1 MATTINAKQEHLKD
15 IWSNGQMIATPTPV
29 TAAMTGT
36 LNSQRLAED
45 IQYVSDQN
53 GKVRSIQALYM
64 TEPCEDA
71 GSDTS
76 VLVCDGDAP
85 EASISK
91 TYAPSFKHFGGSFKY
106 NPKAF
111 EADVDG
117 GLGYFNTQIA
127 RQMDR
132 ARKGAEK
139 YLVAQLLALKGTF
152 AAAVRGTK
160 VANVKDIATFANA
173 TDQTLDRFTLG
184 EIQRDAR
191 ANRYISAPTIIG
203 YGEIEKYIT
212 ALNSAGV
219 DRFGFNAE
227 KNLMQNQFNFL
238 PTVYAD
244 QWDTLPAEKFITYDM
259 GAMPVANP
267 AMFIGDAIF
276 DSVDKKAY
284 TMKDPV
290 SGLIFDIKENV
301 TCVDGSSFETT
312 VSVQARLMT
321 LDLPADLYC
330 ATGEAAAA
338 GVNGINAYQINNPV

>member
-1 MATTINAKQEHLKD
+1 MATTINAKQQHLKD
-15 IWSNGQMIATPTPV
+15 SWANGQMQATPTPV
-29 TAAMTGT
+29 TATMTSS
-36 LNSQRLAED
+36 LNRQRLAED
-45 IQYVSDQN
+45 IQYVSDIN

-71 GSDTS
+71 GADAS
-76 VLVCDGDAP
+76 VLACDGDAP

-91 TYAPSFKHFGGSFKY
+91 TYAPVFKYFGGSFKY

-139 YLVAQLLALKGTF
+139 YIVAQLLALKGSF
-152 AAAVRGTK
+152 AASTRGTIT
-160 VANVKDIATFANA
+160 AGVKDIATYANA

-191 ANRYISAPTIIG
+191 ANRFLNAPTLIG
-203 YGEIEKYIT
+203 YGNIEKYIT

-219 DRFGFNAE
+219 DMYGFNAE
-227 KNLMQNQFNFL
+227 KNLMANQFNFL

-244 QWDTLPAEKFITYDM
+244 QWDTLPAEKFISYDM
-259 GAMPVANP
+259 GAMPIANP
-267 AMFIGDAIF
+267 AMFVGDAIW
-276 DSVDKKAY
+276 DSSDKKAY
-284 TMKDPV
+284 TMLDPV
-290 SGLIFDIKENV
+290 SGLTFDIKENV
-301 TCVDGSSFETT
+301 TCAEAASFETT

-321 LDLPADLYC
+321 LDLPNNLYC

-338 GVNGINAYQINNPV
+338 GVNGINAYQIANPS